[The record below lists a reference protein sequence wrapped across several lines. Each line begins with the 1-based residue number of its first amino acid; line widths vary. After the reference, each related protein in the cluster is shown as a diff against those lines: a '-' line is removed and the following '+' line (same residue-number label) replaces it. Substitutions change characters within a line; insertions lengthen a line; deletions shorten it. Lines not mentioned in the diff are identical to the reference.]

1 MGKAPVPAVIEIYL
15 CQPDGTRIE
24 CLDYVTEYDYTLI
37 ANDTGT
43 FRIKLPAKFNRK
55 NIRLDNIIEIWR
67 GFEPGTLKCEFTGFI
82 RGWVFSDEAGV
93 ESTELYGYSLME
105 LLKRRIVKD
114 YAGSAQ
120 AKMTNEADDMIK
132 AIVKDQLGADTT
144 AARDLTSVGGG
155 FSIQSDLAD
164 GESLTKE
171 FAYKTVL
178 EICQEVADA
187 SKQAGTEVYFDIV
200 PVYTSVTTGM
210 IAFQLQ
216 TFTDQR
222 GNDRTWDSNT
232 PVYVGIDWGNLEN
245 GSLEYDYTEEV
256 NYVYALGQGEGVKR
270 ETSETSDTAR
280 IGLSIWNLR
289 EGAKDARQVDIG
301 DTAALA
307 GEANTYLNEKR
318 PKIKF
323 TGDIIET
330 PAFRY
335 ARDWWFG
342 DRVTLVYANLEMDAM
357 ISKVK
362 VGRGDDGQET
372 ITARIEIGDVIAAT
386 GGVV

>member
-1 MGKAPVPAVIEIYL
+1 MGKIGIPAVIEIYM
-15 CQPDGTRIE
+15 CQPDGMRIE

-37 ANDTGT
+37 ANEPGT
-43 FRIKLPAKFNRK
+43 FYLKLPAKFNRK

-67 GFEPGTLKCEFTGFI
+67 GFEPGTLKLEFVGFL
-82 RGWVFSDEAGV
+82 RGWIFSDEAGV
-93 ESTELYGYSLME
+93 ECTELFGYSLME

-120 AKMTNEADDMIK
+120 ANMTNEADDMVK
-132 AIVKDQLGADTT
+132 AVVKDQLGADTT

-155 FSIQSDLAD
+155 FTIQAHLAD

-171 FAYKTVL
+171 FAYKNVL
-178 EICQEVADA
+178 EAAQEFCAA
-187 SKQAGTEVYFDIV
+187 SKQLGTEVYFDIE

-210 IAFQLQ
+210 IAFKLK
-216 TFTDQR
+216 TYTDQR
-222 GNDRTWDSNT
+222 GNDRTWDSST

-245 GSLEYDYTEEV
+245 GALEFDYSEEI
-256 NYVYALGQGEGVKR
+256 NYVYALGQGEGAAR
-270 ETSETSDTAR
+270 ETVEVTDIMRT
-280 IGLSIWNLR
+280 GLSIWNRR
-289 EGAKDARQVDIG
+289 EGAKDARNIDVG
-301 DTAALA
+301 DVAALT
-307 GEANTYLNEKR
+307 GEANTYLDEHK

-335 ARDWWFG
+335 AKDWWFG
-342 DRVTLVYANLEMDAM
+342 DRITLVYADYEMDAM

-362 VGRGDDGQET
+362 VNRGDDGQET

-386 GGVV
+386 GGA